1 MLLFRSEEHAGR
13 WREARGFPDARTLSL
28 ETGWKLARAWY
39 ARKLDPGWR
48 RHTVEEAEALFAE
61 LGLTGEFWRLR

>member
-1 MLLFRSEEHAGR
+1 MLLFRSEEHAGS

-39 ARKLDPGWR
+39 GRKLEPDWR

-61 LGLTGEFWRLR
+61 LGLAGDFWRLR